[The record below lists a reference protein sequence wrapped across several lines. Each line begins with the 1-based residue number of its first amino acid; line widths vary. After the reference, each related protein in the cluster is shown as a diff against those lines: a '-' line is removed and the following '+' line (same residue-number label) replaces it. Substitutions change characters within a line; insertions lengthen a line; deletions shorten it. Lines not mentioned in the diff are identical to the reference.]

1 MDAGIANDNFNIA
14 RQARVPRKVGE
25 VIGST
30 SQIVLR
36 ERLAFL
42 T

>member
-1 MDAGIANDNFNIA
+1 MDAGLANDSFSIA
-14 RQARVPRKVGE
+14 RQARVPRKVGG

-36 ERLAFL
+36 EQLASL